1 MTPSTSENPHL
12 LDVRDLT
19 VDFLSLGGAF
29 RATNSVSFHVD
40 EGETLVILGESG
52 SGKSVSAS
60 AIMGLIDTPPGE
72 ICSGKITY
80 RGKDL
85 DECSVEERRDLNGRK
100 IAMIFQDPLS
110 HLNPVYPIG
119 WQLEEVFTAHGIA
132 TGADARAM
140 AIEILRRVGIPEPE
154 KRVDQYPH
162 QFSGGQ
168 RQRIM
173 IGMAIALRPEILI
186 ADEPTT
192 ALDVS
197 VQAQILDLLRKLQAE
212 EGLAIIMITHD
223 LEVAASMADRV
234 IVMNSGRIVE
244 EGEARAVF
252 ENPQHGYTR
261 TLIDALPHGDD
272 HTKTALKRTADA
284 GRPILEVKAL
294 NKFYGLPSSLFSA
307 STQLHAVKDLSF
319 NLAKGETVGIVGE
332 SGSGKSTVARVLL
345 RLNSVSSGEALFH
358 GRDIFHM
365 DAKELLAFRRKV
377 QMVFQD
383 PYSSMN
389 PRMTTFEI
397 ISEPWRIHKDII
409 DKSRWRARVV
419 ELLGLVGLKRE
430 HADRYPH
437 QFSGGQRQRIAIARA
452 LACDPEVIICDEAVS
467 ALDVSVQVQVINL
480 LAELRERLG
489 LAYIFITHDLP
500 IVRHF
505 ADRIIV
511 MKSGEI
517 VEQARTNQLF
527 DKPQH
532 AYTRQLINATPRP
545 KWHTVEPL
553 DTVPI

>member
-1 MTPSTSENPHL
+1 MTLPLSPNPHL
-12 LDVRDLT
+12 LEVRGLT

-29 RATNSVSFHVD
+29 RATNGVSFHVD
-40 EGETLVILGESG
+40 AGETLVILGESG

-80 RGKDL
+80 RGRNVD
-85 DECSVEERRDLNGRK
+85 DCSPEERRDLNGKK

-110 HLNPVYPIG
+110 HLNPVYTIG
-119 WQLEEVFTAHGIA
+119 WQLAEVFSAHGVA
-132 TGADARAM
+132 TGAEARAK
-140 AIEILRRVGIPEPE
+140 AIEILERVGIPEPE
-154 KRVDQYPH
+154 KRIDQFSH

-197 VQAQILDLLRKLQAE
+197 VQAQILDLMKKLQAE
-212 EGLAIIMITHD
+212 DELAIIMITHD

-234 IVMNSGRIVE
+234 IVMNSGKIVE
-244 EGEARAVF
+244 EGEAKAVF
-252 ENPQHGYTR
+252 ENPQHSYTK
-261 TLIDALPHGDD
+261 TLINALPH
-272 HTKTALKRTADA
+272 ADSNEA
-284 GRPILEVKAL
+284 IVRRSTGEVGKPILEVKAL
-294 NKFYGLPSSLFSA
+294 NKYYGVSSSFFGRGA
-307 STQLHAVKDLSF
+307 QLHAVK
-319 NLAKGETVGIVGE
+319 NLNLTVAKGETVGIVGE

-345 RLNSVSSGEALFH
+345 RLNEVSSGEALFH
-358 GRDIFHM
+358 GRDIFKM
-365 DAKELLAFRRKV
+365 DSSELLSFRRKV

-389 PRMTTFEI
+389 PRMTTFDI

-409 DKSRWRARVV
+409 DKPRWRERVI
-419 ELLGLVGLKRE
+419 ELLDLVGLKPE
-430 HADRYPH
+430 HSERYPH

-452 LACDPEVIICDEAVS
+452 LACDPELIICDEAVS
-467 ALDVSVQVQVINL
+467 ALDVSVQVQVIDL
-480 LAELRERLG
+480 LAELRDRLG

-500 IVRHF
+500 IVRNF
-505 ADRIIV
+505 ADRIVV

-517 VEQARTNQLF
+517 VEHAATVDIFRS
-527 DKPQH
+527 PQH
-532 AYTRQLINATPRP
+532 PYTRQLINATPRP
-545 KWHTVEPL
+545 KWEVCPPV
-553 DTVPI
+553 VPVPA